1 VCATLFLFSPSPLP
15 CSEPSPY
22 FRNLPHLSYLSLLRR
37 ELLNHFPQH
46 FLPPSAIGAIW
57 AHARAPRVRR
67 GRASHSG
74 FFVICFFFSSLQ
86 SPSCI
91 REASPFAIHSIS
103 LSLSA
108 QPLPSTP
115 TLQPDGDDV
124 PASGDPALRSALLDR
139 CPCFGGG
146 CSGGLGSSRFRE
158 EGPSAEVI
166 GRCDTR
172 PKPFALHGSRL
183 PSRGAGWERRS
194 SRGEVCTLNPTP
206 PHCRT
211 CSRIPCSLGW

>member
-1 VCATLFLFSPSPLP
+1 LLASCAP
-15 CSEPSPY
+15 CE
-22 FRNLPHLSYLSLLRR
+22 LGLLK
-37 ELLNHFPQH
+37 L
-46 FLPPSAIGAIW
+46 GAVW
-57 AHARAPRVRR
+57 AHTCAPRVRR
-67 GRASHSG
+67 GRASRW
-74 FFVICFFFSSLQ
+74 FFLRFIFLFFTAV
-86 SPSCI
+86 CI

>member
-1 VCATLFLFSPSPLP
+1 VLHA
-15 CSEPSPY
+15 Y
-22 FRNLPHLSYLSLLRR
+22 GADARR
-37 ELLNHFPQH
+37 
-46 FLPPSAIGAIW
+46 A
-57 AHARAPRVRR
+57 
-67 GRASHSG
+67 G
-74 FFVICFFFSSLQ
+74 FFCDLFFFSSLR
-86 SPSCI
+86 SVFVKLPH
-91 REASPFAIHSIS
+91 SPFIPS

-124 PASGDPALRSALLDR
+124 PASGDPALRPALLDR

-172 PKPFALHGSRL
+172 PKPFALHGGRL